1 MLTSKLRCH
10 YRTAPCA
17 SGTLTEVY
25 ILKHMPAMGMMSE
38 MCVCHQ
44 TTASKQLQMYS
55 KCNQALSIWHV
66 NGAFLFR
73 LASCGG
79 DRSVFSWDVA
89 TGHIIRKFRGHD
101 GVANSVSISLQMS
114 PYDIMGNH
122 THKQCSTVII
132 TSDVLLMLY
141 CAVDCICC
149 I

>member
-44 TTASKQLQMYS
+44 TTASKQLQRYS

-66 NGAFLFR
+66 NGLFFSDWH
-73 LASCGG
+73 LA
-79 DRSVFSWDVA
+79 A
-89 TGHIIRKFRGHD
+89 ETALYFRGMLPL
-101 GVANSVSISLQMS
+101 A
-114 PYDIMGNH
+114 
-122 THKQCSTVII
+122 
-132 TSDVLLMLY
+132 TSSASSEAMME
-141 CAVDCICC
+141 
-149 I
+149 